1 VNDQIRLTIRA
12 LYEPCDEELPD
23 HLRDALP
30 AMHDIDVL
38 AAPSVQ
44 CGTDFRQA

>member
-1 VNDQIRLTIRA
+1 MKSCRTI
-12 LYEPCDEELPD
+12 C
-23 HLRDALP
+23 DALL

-44 CGTDFRQA
+44 SGTDFRQA